1 MTKPFVPKKP
11 QLLEADHGRQ
21 LALWLSRRN
30 ILFVHVP
37 NEGVRSV
44 MGNVDAQRQ
53 GLQPGAPDYLIFT
66 TPPLRFHDEWAD
78 PRVGVAIELKKIG
91 WKPRN
96 VRDKLRFEKQ
106 KLFLADLAEV
116 GWATR
121 VCYGW
126 EDAVK
131 FLQEL
136 GYE

>member
-1 MTKPFVPKKP
+1 MTKPFVPKTP
-11 QLLEADHGRQ
+11 QLLEADHARQ
-21 LALWLSRRN
+21 LALWLDRRK

-53 GLQPGAPDYLIFT
+53 GLQPGAPDYLIFSM
-66 TPPLRFHDEWAD
+66 PAMLRPGGGFW
-78 PRVGVAIELKKIG
+78 RGTAIELKKIG

-96 VRDKLRFEKQ
+96 ARDKLRFEKQ
-106 KLFLADLAEV
+106 KNFLKALADV
-116 GWATR
+116 GWAAR

>member
-1 MTKPFVPKKP
+1 MTKPFVPKTP

-53 GLQPGAPDYLIFT
+53 GLQPGAPDYLIFGG
-66 TPPLRFHDEWAD
+66 PQHLQPGEWWHRGA
-78 PRVGVAIELKKIG
+78 AIELKKIG
-91 WKPRN
+91 WRPRN
-96 VRDKLRFEKQ
+96 ARDKLRFEKQ
-106 KLFLADLAEV
+106 QKFLADLAQC
-116 GWATR
+116 GWAVR

>member
-1 MTKPFVPKKP
+1 MQSPTLK
-11 QLLEADHGRQ
+11 EADHGRL
-21 LALWLSRRN
+21 LATWLSRRN

-44 MGNVDAQRQ
+44 MGATDTIRQ
-53 GLQPGAPDYLIFT
+53 GLQPGAPDYLIFSK
-66 TPPLRFHDEWAD
+66 PLRGWKIV
-78 PRVGVAIELKKIG
+78 PYMGVAIELKRIG

-96 VRDKLRFEKQ
+96 ARDKLRFEKQ
-106 KLFLADLAEV
+106 KLFLAALKAC
-116 GWATR
+116 GWAAR